1 MNKKVDYKELA
12 EKAIQ
17 KNFEEEEYSTL
28 CINSQIFALTNDS
41 DIEDFYNSEDKFRE
55 YLNVSCPFFKEI
67 NIKANLP
74 ILLKAL
80 KTVYTERYQNL
91 EKEFLNLPK

>member
-41 DIEDFYNSEDKFRE
+41 DIEDFYNS
-55 YLNVSCPFFKEI
+55 
-67 NIKANLP
+67 
-74 ILLKAL
+74 
-80 KTVYTERYQNL
+80 
-91 EKEFLNLPK
+91 